1 MTMISGRPSPKT
13 RRHGALMLAGA
24 ALALMAGCTE
34 PLDFDMRGHLGAF
47 NTSEAARNATMSRPR
62 PDNRGI
68 ISYPNYQV
76 AVARDG
82 DTVAKIAARVG
93 TSGEALARYNGL
105 QTGDTL
111 RDGEI
116 IALPSRVAEPSPATG
131 AMGTGPIRPASTV
144 DVASVAGRA
153 LDEASASDVQTSTL
167 APAPTAA
174 PAPSASAS
182 RTPAAQTGEEPI
194 RHKVQRGETA
204 FTVSRLYKVSVRSL
218 AEWNGLDENFT
229 IREGQY
235 LLIPPVGA
243 QTAPVSAVQTE
254 APGVGSPTP
263 VPPSSAEPLPAE
275 KTVPQAEARAQAN
288 QVAAAPDLSGGQS
301 VTTPR
306 AGSEM
311 VYPVKGSIIRTYT
324 KGKTDGID
332 IAAQPG
338 SAVVAAKT
346 GSVAAITSDSDNVH
360 VIVLRHADGLLTIYS
375 NVTGIA
381 VKEGQQVSQGA
392 KIAEIRPGAS
402 PYVHFEVRRGMN
414 STDPMPFL
422 E

>member
-1 MTMISGRPSPKT
+1 MIAGRPSPKT
-13 RRHGALMLAGA
+13 RRYGAFTLATA

-47 NTSEAARNATMSRPR
+47 NTSEAARNASMSRPR

-76 AVARDG
+76 AVARQG
-82 DTVAKIAARVG
+82 DSVAQLAARVG
-93 TSGEALARYNGL
+93 TSAEDLARYNGL

-111 RDGEI
+111 REGEV
-116 IALPSRVAEPSPATG
+116 IALPTRVAEPSPATG
-131 AMGTGPIRPASTV
+131 ALGTGPILPAV

-153 LDEASASDVQTSTL
+153 LDEASAVQTTTL
-167 APAPTAA
+167 DPAPVAAA
-174 PAPSASAS
+174 PAQAPA
-182 RTPAAQTGEEPI
+182 TPAAGQSGDEPI

-243 QTAPVSAVQTE
+243 QAAPAATTRTE

-275 KTVPQAEARAQAN
+275 KTLPQAEARAQAS
-288 QVAAAPDLSGGQS
+288 QVAAAPDLSGGTS

-306 AGSEM
+306 AGAEM

-338 SAVVAAKT
+338 SSVVAAKA

-422 E
+422 D